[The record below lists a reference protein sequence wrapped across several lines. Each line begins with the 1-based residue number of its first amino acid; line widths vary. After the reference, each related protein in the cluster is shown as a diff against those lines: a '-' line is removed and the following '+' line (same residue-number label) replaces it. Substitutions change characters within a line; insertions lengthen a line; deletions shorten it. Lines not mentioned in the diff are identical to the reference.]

1 MFVAAVQFL
10 AVLCKRSRRVFENC
24 STLLSGWQI
33 QRSEETECICAT
45 VRWCKKCGQDCGI
58 VNIIMSTNVTND
70 NLMCSNRL
78 CVCFSFGEIN
88 NVGMCTSL
96 CVCVCVWAAVTGTD
110 LWSDRANLPSYYP
123 ALLILSCSKWLSD
136 QLALKLNTLT
146 DLEENQNQFVPG
158 PSIWSCPPWALE
170 LVTSPWCGIDVLTR
184 KVRLKKRPRENKGGV
199 ERERERERKN

>member
-1 MFVAAVQFL
+1 M
-10 AVLCKRSRRVFENC
+10 
-24 STLLSGWQI
+24 
-33 QRSEETECICAT
+33 
-45 VRWCKKCGQDCGI
+45 
-58 VNIIMSTNVTND
+58 
-70 NLMCSNRL
+70 
-78 CVCFSFGEIN
+78 
-88 NVGMCTSL
+88 
-96 CVCVCVWAAVTGTD
+96 TGTD

-184 KVRLKKRPRENKGGV
+184 KVRLKKRPRENKEGGRK
-199 ERERERERKN
+199 REREREGERIKFSTLALSSFPKSRKEIKVARDVSL